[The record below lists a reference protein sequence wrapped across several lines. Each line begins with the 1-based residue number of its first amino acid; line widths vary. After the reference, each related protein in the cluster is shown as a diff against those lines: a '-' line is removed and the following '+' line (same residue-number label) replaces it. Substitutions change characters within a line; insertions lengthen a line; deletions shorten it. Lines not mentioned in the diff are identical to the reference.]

1 MNRRVTKNGLRFLL
15 AASLATFVG
24 CSKSDADE
32 TSAGSES
39 TGGSD
44 CLEINEGAGGED
56 CDSTMCGPGEYCLGG
71 GICELGCRKTVTCA
85 MGEYCDLSTADP
97 ITAGTCREPTAS
109 QDVCGEAPTT
119 AAGGDCQSACY
130 LKLGECALAPEGTD
144 SVAACQDL
152 CGRTTQAQ
160 QDCLFEAI
168 CADLQDG
175 QECGVVLFPTM
186 GG

>member
-97 ITAGTCREPTAS
+97 ITAGKAKEFYQHFGFLALPDLSNRLVLPIKTAL
-109 QDVCGEAPTT
+109 D
-119 AAGGDCQSACY
+119 
-130 LKLGECALAPEGTD
+130 
-144 SVAACQDL
+144 
-152 CGRTTQAQ
+152 
-160 QDCLFEAI
+160 LFE
-168 CADLQDG
+168 D
-175 QECGVVLFPTM
+175 
-186 GG
+186 